1 MVLAPQGATAQTVV
15 CSTMGPANAK
25 IINDTDHHVTV
36 CVYNYLDSIRTVP
49 GSKHKLRPGASANCE
64 AAAHGIGLI
73 FGIGNVY
80 ITGENGSTKKVS
92 SLLHHGNGGFWNSDV
107 SAGVKQAR
115 QLKNQAET
123 AVKDAI
129 EKKNKSQQAADEA
142 RQQQQAAKT
151 RWDDRVRERD
161 HCNSE
166 KTKYENQ
173 LTDLFWKEVKLQRAE
188 EIVKEQ
194 KDAVFEAE
202 AELLRSL

>member
-1 MVLAPQGATAQTVV
+1 
-15 CSTMGPANAK
+15 MGPANAK

-49 GSKHKLRPGASANCE
+49 GSKHKLRPGASANCK

-115 QLKNQAET
+115 QWKNQAET

-129 EKKNKSQQAADEA
+129 EKKNKAQQAADEA
-142 RQQQQAAKT
+142 RQQQQAAARLMTEKEQQAAKT

-173 LTDLFWKEVKLQRAE
+173 LTDLFWKMVKLQRAE

-202 AELLRSL
+202 AELLRRL